1 MTFGSIDDASTLISS
16 LPANDA
22 AHRQIEEQ
30 ELRKVEEQL
39 KGEAEHT
46 EIEWADA
53 EEWKET
59 EEWVT
64 REVTGCMEA
73 DERTT
78 WEEGGCKE
86 ADESAARE
94 AHEAEERKKGHLRM
108 EEEHA
113 QREVEDKIQWEQE
126 WGCKVR
132 EEAVRA
138 TDDAEATSTLAHAIS
153 DAKLDPPE
161 EVGVEDGANKAQQTD
176 TVEETSG
183 KVASVSPP
191 VPISTEL
198 PTKFLEEPFRIGA
211 SLPFPEVSRNHPG
224 SRDLQTALT
233 SSSATTFPSALAA
246 ARHIEDI
253 NSITYPEGIKSPE
266 VELNVNAQ
274 KGKFRYVVSAF
285 EILINLN
292 ILPC

>member
-161 EVGVEDGANKAQQTD
+161 EVGVEDGANKVQQTD
-176 TVEETSG
+176 TVEETSA
-183 KVASVSPP
+183 KLRLCHHLCPSRQSCPRSSWRSPSASALLSLFQKSRETILDHAIFKPP
-191 VPISTEL
+191 LPAAVPLLFL
-198 PTKFLEEPFRIGA
+198 PH
-211 SLPFPEVSRNHPG
+211 LPLHGTSKT
-224 SRDLQTALT
+224 STALLT
-233 SSSATTFPSALAA
+233 LKVSK
-246 ARHIEDI
+246 ARRL
-253 NSITYPEGIKSPE
+253 NSMSMLRRASFGT
-266 VELNVNAQ
+266 
-274 KGKFRYVVSAF
+274 
-285 EILINLN
+285 
-292 ILPC
+292 